1 MKYVVCI
8 PDGCADEP
16 VPDLDGRTPL
26 EAAKTPVLDALAARG
41 EVGRAAVIPPGL
53 PPGSDVG
60 NMSILGYDPA
70 EHHTGRAPIEAAA
83 LGLRL
88 RDDQVAYRCNLVA
101 IDADGTMV
109 DFAGGHPS
117 TEDAAVVIRALD
129 EALGTDEVA
138 FHPGVQ
144 YRHILV
150 ADRALADA
158 DCVPPHELSDRPAV
172 WPAGPAAPRL
182 RALMDASRAVVGAS
196 GLAATQVWL
205 WGQGSQPQLPS
216 FADTYGIEAGMVTAV
231 DLVRGLGVLTGM
243 DVVDVPGATGW
254 FDTDY
259 EAKRD
264 AALAGLRDGADLFV
278 IHVEA
283 TDEAGHAG
291 DVGEKVTALE
301 NWDRRILGPLV
312 EGLDAL
318 GDWRLLLLP
327 DHATPLVL
335 KTHTSDPVPYLLVDS
350 RTDGA
355 GGVYTEAGTAR
366 SAAVPGHELMARLL
380 ER

>member
-1 MKYVVCI
+1 
-8 PDGCADEP
+8 
-16 VPDLDGRTPL
+16 
-26 EAAKTPVLDALAARG
+26 
-41 EVGRAAVIPPGL
+41 
-53 PPGSDVG
+53 
-60 NMSILGYDPA
+60 
-70 EHHTGRAPIEAAA
+70 
-83 LGLRL
+83 
-88 RDDQVAYRCNLVA
+88 
-101 IDADGTMV
+101 
-109 DFAGGHPS
+109 
-117 TEDAAVVIRALD
+117 
-129 EALGTDEVA
+129 
-138 FHPGVQ
+138 
-144 YRHILV
+144 
-150 ADRALADA
+150 
-158 DCVPPHELSDRPAV
+158 
-172 WPAGPAAPRL
+172 
-182 RALMDASRAVVGAS
+182 
-196 GLAATQVWL
+196 
-205 WGQGSQPQLPS
+205 
-216 FADTYGIEAGMVTAV
+216 MVTAV

-355 GGVYTEAGTAR
+355 GGIYSEAATA
-366 SAAVPGHELMARLL
+366 SCAAVPGHQLMARLL

>member
-1 MKYVVCI
+1 VVCI

-158 DCVPPHELSDRPAV
+158 DCVPPHDLSDRPAV
-172 WPAGPAAPRL
+172 WPTGPAAPRL

-291 DVGEKVTALE
+291 DVAEKVTALE